1 MYPDTS
7 RDRIL
12 KNTTTLYDTTYQ
24 SRESKHTMND
34 KVTQR
39 RGQCLARH
47 TIQYVA
53 KFKILIF

>member
-7 RDRIL
+7 RNRIL
-12 KNTTTLYDTTYQ
+12 KNNTTFYVTTYQ

-39 RGQCLARH
+39 RGQPRATYDTVR
-47 TIQYVA
+47 Y
-53 KFKILIF
+53 KI